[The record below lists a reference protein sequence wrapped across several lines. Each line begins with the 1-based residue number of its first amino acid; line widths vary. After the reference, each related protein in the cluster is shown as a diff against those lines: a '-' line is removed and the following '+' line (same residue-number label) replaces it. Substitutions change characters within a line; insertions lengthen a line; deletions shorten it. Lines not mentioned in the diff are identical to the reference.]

1 MRRFTRLTL
10 YCTAKTISLLRI
22 HGLSYFAFVTKLL
35 VDESLEYFDHS
46 SSLHIH
52 TDAETLM

>member
-1 MRRFTRLTL
+1 MVSPILP
-10 YCTAKTISLLRI
+10 
-22 HGLSYFAFVTKLL
+22 VTKLL